1 MGSHQVR
8 VRGVSCRRARRWEAT
23 RSHSSSVH
31 STHAQNQG
39 STAARRPGSRTWSQQ
54 VTEITERER
63 REPGLGVG
71 RTEAQRQA
79 GGRCQ
84 SRGGAPWPHDAR
96 GGQLRLK
103 GPRGGRS
110 RPWPLYPLQQ
120 DEGQLSSLAQE
131 TCQGPPPGKA
141 RICPADTA
149 RPWGAVPPLG
159 PAPPSGTCSAPS
171 WELPP
176 RPALPRLG
184 LAARRSSPSH
194 VCLERHTPRPVAG
207 APQTLHFKHATPWA
221 WHTTPPA
228 PRAPPPAPR
237 ASPSSLN
244 VSPPRRPCA
253 RARLSVSSVTPHAP
267 VYPTGDPRAFSLY
280 VPKPYAQ

>member
-1 MGSHQVR
+1 M
-8 VRGVSCRRARRWEAT
+8 RGVSYGRARRWEAT
-23 RSHSSSVH
+23 RSHPSSVH

-54 VTEITERER
+54 VTEVTERER

-71 RTEAQRQA
+71 RTEAQR
-79 GGRCQ
+79 GRLG
-84 SRGGAPWPHDAR
+84 GGAPWPHDAR

-159 PAPPSGTCSAPS
+159 PAPPSATRSAPS

-176 RPALPRLG
+176 RPALARLGGQTLLTIPRVPRAPHTQTRRRCPANTALQTRHSLG
-184 LAARRSSPSH
+184 LAHDSHPPPARR
-194 VCLERHTPRPVAG
+194 
-207 APQTLHFKHATPWA
+207 PW
-221 WHTTPPA
+221 HRGP
-228 PRAPPPAPR
+228 APPP
-237 ASPSSLN
+237 
-244 VSPPRRPCA
+244 
-253 RARLSVSSVTPHAP
+253 
-267 VYPTGDPRAFSLY
+267 
-280 VPKPYAQ
+280 

>member
-1 MGSHQVR
+1 M
-8 VRGVSCRRARRWEAT
+8 RGVSCGRARRWEAT
-23 RSHSSSVH
+23 RSHPSSVH
-31 STHAQNQG
+31 STHAQNQD

-54 VTEITERER
+54 VTEVTERER

-141 RICPADTA
+141 RICLADTA

-159 PAPPSGTCSAPS
+159 PAPPSGTRSASPCPGS
-171 WELPP
+171 ALLGGQTLLTIP
-176 RPALPRLG
+176 RVPQAPHTQTRRRCPANTSLQTRHSLG
-184 LAARRSSPSH
+184 LAHDPTCPPRAAPGTEGQPLLPE
-194 VCLERHTPRPVAG
+194 CLP
-207 APQTLHFKHATPWA
+207 
-221 WHTTPPA
+221 TPPA
-228 PRAPPPAPR
+228 VRSGASLREQRDTARTCLPHWGPPGFLA
-237 ASPSSLN
+237 L
-244 VSPPRRPCA
+244 RPETLRTVADAC
-253 RARLSVSSVTPHAP
+253 
-267 VYPTGDPRAFSLY
+267 
-280 VPKPYAQ
+280 

>member
-1 MGSHQVR
+1 M
-8 VRGVSCRRARRWEAT
+8 SCRRARRREAT
-23 RSHSSSVH
+23 RSHPSSVH

-54 VTEITERER
+54 VTEVTERER

-159 PAPPSGTCSAPS
+159 PAPPSGTRSASPCPGS
-171 WELPP
+171 
-176 RPALPRLG
+176 
-184 LAARRSSPSH
+184 ARRPDAPHHPTCASSATHPDPSPVPRKH
-194 VCLERHTPRPVAG
+194 FTSNTPLPGPGTR
-207 APQTLHFKHATPWA
+207 L
-221 WHTTPPA
+221 PPA

>member
-1 MGSHQVR
+1 M
-8 VRGVSCRRARRWEAT
+8 SCRHARRREAT

-31 STHAQNQG
+31 STHAQNQD

-84 SRGGAPWPHDAR
+84 SRGGASWPHDAR

-159 PAPPSGTCSAPS
+159 PAPPSGTRSAPPCPGS
-171 WELPP
+171 
-176 RPALPRLG
+176 
-184 LAARRSSPSH
+184 ARRPDAPHHPTCASSATHPDPSPVPRKH
-194 VCLERHTPRPVAG
+194 CTSNTPLPGPGTRPHPHPARRPRHRGP
-207 APQTLHFKHATPWA
+207 
-221 WHTTPPA
+221 
-228 PRAPPPAPR
+228 APPP
-237 ASPSSLN
+237 
-244 VSPPRRPCA
+244 
-253 RARLSVSSVTPHAP
+253 
-267 VYPTGDPRAFSLY
+267 
-280 VPKPYAQ
+280 

>member
-1 MGSHQVR
+1 M
-8 VRGVSCRRARRWEAT
+8 SCRRARRWEAT
-23 RSHSSSVH
+23 RSHPSSVH

-176 RPALPRLG
+176 RPALPRLRS
-184 LAARRSSPSH
+184 AARRSSPSQCASSATH
-194 VCLERHTPRPVAG
+194 PDLSPVPRKHFTSNTPLPGPGTRPHPHPARRPRHRGP
-207 APQTLHFKHATPWA
+207 
-221 WHTTPPA
+221 
-228 PRAPPPAPR
+228 APPP
-237 ASPSSLN
+237 
-244 VSPPRRPCA
+244 
-253 RARLSVSSVTPHAP
+253 
-267 VYPTGDPRAFSLY
+267 
-280 VPKPYAQ
+280 